1 MKKRFDYWLHFAVAL
16 VIMVSAVILL
26 GIAGDIDYCD
36 QIILMMSQEEYD
48 AVKAELTIQ
57 NGHSP
62 SDRQIAHYW
71 ADSKK

>member
-1 MKKRFDYWLHFAVAL
+1 MKKIDYWLHFAVAL
-16 VIMVSAVILL
+16 VIMISAVILL

-48 AVKAELTIQ
+48 AVKAELIIQ

-71 ADSKK
+71 ADRRK